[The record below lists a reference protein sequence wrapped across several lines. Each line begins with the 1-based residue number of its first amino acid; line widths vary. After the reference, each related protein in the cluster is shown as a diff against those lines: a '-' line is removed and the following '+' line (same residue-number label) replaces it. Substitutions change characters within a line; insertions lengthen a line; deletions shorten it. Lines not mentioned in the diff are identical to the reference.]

1 MMLNVQGMTVA
12 LGGRAIVRDVDVT
25 VDAGQVLAVLG
36 RNGAGKS
43 TLVKALAG
51 LLPYRGAVQLA
62 GVNLAQLSLRQRGD
76 LVAYMAQDLAS
87 LHVRLTVFELLL
99 LAQNSRRVGWAVAS
113 ESLQRAEEM
122 LDVLGIR
129 HLAHAMPGH
138 MSGGQRQMVAL
149 ALALVRKPRLL
160 LLDEPTSALDLAN
173 QLHLLDTVQRYTR
186 EQQIVTLLVLHDLNL
201 ASRYADTVLMLR
213 PDASLVHGPTQEVLS
228 QAQLASVYGVHCHI
242 LPVDGRTAIYPVEVC
257 SPAMAV

>member
-1 MMLNVQGMTVA
+1 MLNVQGLTVA
-12 LGGRAIVRDVDVT
+12 FGGRSILKDVDV
-25 VDAGQVLAVLG
+25 VVEAGQVLAVLG

-51 LLPYRGAVQLA
+51 LLPYRGAVHLDGQ
-62 GVNLAQLSLRQRGD
+62 NLAQLSLLQRSGI
-76 LVAYMAQDLAS
+76 VGYVAQDLAS
-87 LHVRLTVFELLL
+87 LSARLTVFELLL

-113 ESLQRAEEM
+113 ESLQRAEAI
-122 LDVLGIR
+122 LDLLEIR
-129 HLAHAMPGH
+129 HLAHVMPGH

-149 ALALVRKPRLL
+149 ALALVRRPRLL

-186 EQQIVTLLVLHDLNL
+186 EQRMVTLMVLHDLNL

-213 PDASLVHGPTQEVLS
+213 QNAGVVKGPTKDVLT

-242 LPVDGRTAIYPVEVC
+242 VPVDGRTAIYPLEVV
-257 SPAMAV
+257 SPSMAG